1 MSDSIKSVIK
11 YYISVQ
17 IFSFWVSFLEVWE
30 IFDFFVPTV
39 PKGARK
45 RVSYHLFS
53 FAF

>member
-1 MSDSIKSVIK
+1 MSDSIKSVIT

-30 IFDFFVPTV
+30 IFDLFAPTD
-39 PKGARK
+39 PKDARK
-45 RVSYHLFS
+45 RVSYRLFS